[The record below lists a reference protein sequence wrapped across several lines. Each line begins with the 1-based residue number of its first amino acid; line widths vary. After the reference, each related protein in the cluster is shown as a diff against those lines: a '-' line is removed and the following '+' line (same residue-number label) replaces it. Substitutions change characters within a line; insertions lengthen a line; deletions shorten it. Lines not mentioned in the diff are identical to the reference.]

1 MRRPE
6 VDTCGDTVKS
16 AREWSRVKTIPKEV
30 MAIRSANQGLIGR
43 CLAKQLLLVSLLIA
57 FCFGGFAQDATPA
70 ANFLLGVI
78 FKLEVMHDSA
88 VGDIRRLDSE
98 IHKTDGTIEKAE
110 KVIRL
115 AREQGNSEAERVA
128 QSALATA
135 KDARSKNLVLK
146 ASLESTLR
154 QIDLALAA
162 AKNKLASTLG
172 RSERIEAMVSNFTG
186 RVSVQKKDEQPFEI
200 DPSRPV
206 FLEIGDVVATY
217 DKSSVE
223 LQFLEG
229 RGTLKL
235 GEYSRIEI
243 TENTGG
249 GIQAL
254 TLVQGNIDVK
264 VEKTETFERAL
275 EETIEKYRLDLQTT
289 KDEVKQRIVDEF
301 NATKA
306 SVKKKITKK
315 FEVRTPAGAM
325 SVRGTRFIV
334 RLDGPERTEVIVFE
348 GSVEIRPLRSSS
360 SLVVEAGY
368 RIIFSPDGILSG
380 PDKINVSGLR

>member
-1 MRRPE
+1 
-6 VDTCGDTVKS
+6 
-16 AREWSRVKTIPKEV
+16 
-30 MAIRSANQGLIGR
+30 
-43 CLAKQLLLVSLLIA
+43 LLVVSLLIA
-57 FCFGGFAQDATPA
+57 FCIGGFAQDASTPA

-78 FKLEVMHDSA
+78 FKLEAMHDSA
-88 VGDIRRLDSE
+88 VADIRRLEGE
-98 IHKTDGTIEKAE
+98 IRKADGTIERAE
-110 KVIRL
+110 KIVQL
-115 AREQGNSEAERVA
+115 AREKGNSEAEVIA
-128 QSALATA
+128 QSAQATA
-135 KDARSKNLVLK
+135 KDARSKNLVSK
-146 ASLESTLR
+146 AAFESTLR

-162 AKNKLASTLG
+162 AKNKLAGTLG
-172 RSERIEAMVSNFTG
+172 TAERIESMVSNFTG
-186 RVSVQKKDEQPFEI
+186 RVSVQKKREPPFEI

-206 FLEIGDVVATY
+206 FLEKGDVVTTY

-235 GEYSRIEI
+235 GDYSRIEM
-243 TENTGG
+243 TENPGS
-249 GIQAL
+249 GIESL
-254 TLVQGNIDVK
+254 TLAKGKIDVK
-264 VEKTETFERAL
+264 VEKTETFESGL
-275 EETIEKYRLDLQTT
+275 EETVEKYKLDLQRT

-306 SVKKKITKK
+306 AVKKKISKK
-315 FEVRTPAGAM
+315 FEVRTGSGAM

-368 RIIFSPDGILSG
+368 RIIFSPNGILSG
-380 PDKINVSGLR
+380 PDRINVSGLR